1 MDVGAVNVEGYGHN
15 DGRDDCSMDFLPE
28 MNRVYWQHFQ
38 PSQDKLCSILQQ
50 SQSHLRALVG
60 RESFA
65 GFLNVSLMSDMLAKK
80 TEVIFEAPRP
90 CVLQPENGEA
100 GVDISWLDVVKEK
113 NYQAEHKGH
122 GIYHFHMRDRDVI
135 VQLST
140 FQHNMILSGLPRK
153 LVQPWSYEKD
163 VQMELYSL
171 ALAAEMTSLINQT
184 ASEGKYAPSCGDP
197 YSLAHPTSQ

>member
-1 MDVGAVNVEGYGHN
+1 
-15 DGRDDCSMDFLPE
+15 
-28 MNRVYWQHFQ
+28 
-38 PSQDKLCSILQQ
+38 
-50 SQSHLRALVG
+50 
-60 RESFA
+60 
-65 GFLNVSLMSDMLAKK
+65 
-80 TEVIFEAPRP
+80 
-90 CVLQPENGEA
+90 
-100 GVDISWLDVVKEK
+100 
-113 NYQAEHKGH
+113 
-122 GIYHFHMRDRDVI
+122 MRDRDVI

-153 LVQPWSYEKD
+153 FVQPWSYEKD